1 MIQVEPS
8 NIWSCI
14 SLPDLL
20 GREKDIFDAHL
31 RLRNN
36 EEGDVPA
43 FGWLGQADA
52 ITAKTL
58 SAISKAAEAIRSSC
72 QTLVVV
78 GSGSAWLAAKA
89 ALRLLEAKDLFA
101 PRIVFT
107 GDTLSSRDWVR
118 LCDGLGS
125 GEYCLQII
133 GSDCESLSAGIS
145 SRALRWMNE
154 RRSGERAKSRIFIT
168 AQDASPLAHMARE
181 EGYTLLS
188 LPEAQGG
195 AWSALTASVFL
206 PLAVAGIDPLAM
218 LEGAAGAY
226 HDLDV
231 RAFENPVWMYTGA
244 RGCLA
249 EQGCTEILGTFEPS
263 LAAFGRW
270 WQDLFSRRSG
280 SGTLCVPMS
289 LPQQLPSLDAA
300 VSAGKSRIFE
310 TLLRLQTSL
319 PRKISV
325 EMDWH
330 DYDGLGYL
338 SGKTLTDVEQ
348 TTYEAL
354 VAAHA
359 DLEVP
364 IVSVEAGQPDAR
376 TLGALFYFFELSAA
390 LCAELTKT
398 GFGTSAPQPT
408 ALLAQQMLGKTE
420 M

>member
-14 SLPDLL
+14 SLPELL

-31 RLRNN
+31 RLRSN
-36 EEGDVPA
+36 EAEDVPA
-43 FGWLGQADA
+43 FGWLGQSDSV
-52 ITAKTL
+52 TAKML
-58 SAISKAAEAIRSSC
+58 HAISKAAQTIRNSC

-89 ALRLLEAKDLFA
+89 ALRLLGAVDAFA
-101 PRIVFT
+101 PRILFA
-107 GDTLSSRDWVR
+107 GDNLSSRDWVQ
-118 LCDGLGS
+118 LCDKLGS
-125 GEYCLQII
+125 GEYCLHLI
-133 GSDCESLSAGIS
+133 GSDADALSSGIA
-145 SRALRWMNE
+145 SRVLRWMNE

-168 AQDASPLAHMARE
+168 AQESSPLAHMAQE

-188 LPEAQGG
+188 LPEAPEG
-195 AWSALTASVFL
+195 AWSALSASVFL

-231 RAFENPVWMYTGA
+231 RAFENPVWMYAGA
-244 RGCLA
+244 RLCLT
-249 EQGCTEILGTFEPS
+249 EQGYTEILGTFEPD
-263 LAAFGRW
+263 LAAFGTW

-280 SGTLCVPMS
+280 CGTLCVPMS
-289 LPQQLPSLDAA
+289 LPQQTASLDAA
-300 VSAGKSRIFE
+300 VCAGKSRVFE
-310 TLLRLQTSL
+310 TLLRLEASL

-338 SGKTLTDVEQ
+338 SGKTLCDVEQ
-348 TTYEAL
+348 TAYEAL

-364 IVSVEAGQPDAR
+364 IISIEAGQSDAR
-376 TLGALFYFFELSAA
+376 TLGALFYFFELAAA
-390 LCAELTKT
+390 LCAELCGK
-398 GFGTSAPQPT
+398 GFGSSAPQPT
-408 ALLAQQMLGKTE
+408 AILSQKMLGKTDL
-420 M
+420 